1 MPTSPANDR
10 PPGHDVV
17 VVGASLGG
25 LDALRALVG
34 GLPADFPAAVFV
46 VQHTAASSPGVLGEI
61 LDAHGPLPARLAEDG
76 EPVEPGR
83 VRVAP
88 PDRHLLLTPGRVR
101 LSDGVREN
109 RARPAVDPLFRSAA
123 VAYRSRVVG
132 VVLTGAL
139 DDGAAGLR
147 AVERCGGIAVV
158 QDPADAAYPDMP
170 RHALHAVPDA
180 RRASRAELG
189 PLLARLVREPAPTP
203 PPVPGDLAAED
214 RLTQR
219 GLLPLSDDDMDEM
232 DTLDGLGDRVPL
244 SCPDCGGAL
253 WHLHDPEPPRYRC
266 HVGHAYTARSLMDGQ
281 AEATEQALVVALRTL
296 EERARML
303 RRMADD
309 DRQRG
314 RGGAGG
320 YHDRAD
326 EIEGHADH
334 LRRVLTATRA

>member
-1 MPTSPANDR
+1 MTAASPT
-10 PPGHDVV
+10 GHDVI

-25 LDALRALVG
+25 LDALEALVG
-34 GLPADFPAAVFV
+34 GLPADLAAAVFV
-46 VQHTAASSPGVLGEI
+46 VQHTAASSPGTLGEI
-61 LDAHGPLPARLAEDG
+61 LDARGPLPARLAQDG

-83 VRVAP
+83 VLVAP
-88 PDRHLLLTPGRVR
+88 PDRHLLVTPGAVR
-101 LSDGVREN
+101 LSDGLREN

-147 AVERCGGIAVV
+147 AVERCGGLAVV

-170 RHALHAVPDA
+170 RAALGAVPDA
-180 RRASRAELG
+180 RRVPIAELG
-189 PLLARLVREPAPTP
+189 PLLGRLAREPAAPP

-219 GLLPLSDDDMDEM
+219 GLGPPPDGAMDEM
-232 DTLDGLGDRVPL
+232 DTLDELGDRVPL

-266 HVGHAYTARSLMDGQ
+266 HVGHAYTARSLMAGQ

-314 RGGAGG
+314 RAGLGADYGA
-320 YHDRAD
+320 RAD
-326 EIEGHADH
+326 EVEGHADH
-334 LRRVLTATRA
+334 LRRVLTATCP